1 MELSEKLLRSFSDI
15 IKSSAPKEKKQNPT
29 VMGTVTDTEGGV
41 FVQID
46 GSTIKT
52 PAVTL
57 VGVEVGDR
65 VDVLIQ
71 NHRAVITG
79 NRTAP
84 AITRYGKTYTK
95 LTDDGLIVGV
105 LDDNDQPTGIYLLV
119 HPDDE
124 NPENVGFKVI
134 DPVKKALAPND
145 PDAGVLASFGTVA
158 TIGEKGDNQVV
169 IQSNGVHLWG
179 SGLNASMARF
189 GTDMINGVP
198 TPIIRLG
205 LMGDVRMKFSPTSIQ
220 LIDGSTNPAKIIAEF
235 GNTIK
240 LGKDGDYSLK
250 ISGTSINI
258 IDNSTGTAVA
268 TYGEKSK
275 FKQLETDNII
285 VNGTP
290 GVNARVWVQ
299 AYDSSDNM
307 KASIQLRAD
316 VNGTIH
322 LYDTVR
328 EKSLITESADGRV
341 MGRLNPV
348 KLSSMEYTPTAES
361 STTYVNAPIANMSD
375 WSVIVAYV
383 AVGNDYV
390 ACTFIKGG
398 PSYQIVSSHNGTT
411 VIRASVTA
419 DWSNNRLRLRCLA
432 GTGTLYNTVH
442 LRDVYGIVKA

>member
-1 MELSEKLLRSFSDI
+1 MQLSEKLLRSFSDI

-95 LTDDGLIVGV
+95 LTDDGLVVGV
-105 LDDNDQPTGIYLLV
+105 LDDNDEPVGGYLLV
-119 HPDDE
+119 
-124 NPENVGFKVI
+124 NPNTGAFQVI
-134 DPVKKALAPND
+134 GPNGD
-145 PDAGVLASFGTVA
+145 VLASFGTTA
-158 TIGEKGDNQVV
+158 AIGITGDNQVV
-169 IQSNGVHLWG
+169 IQNNGVHLWG

-240 LGKDGDYSLK
+240 LGKDGDYSLE

-299 AYDSSDNM
+299 AYDSSGNM
-307 KASIQLRAD
+307 KSSIQLRAD

-328 EKSLITESADGRV
+328 EKSLITESADGSV

-390 ACTFIKGG
+390 TCTFIKGG
-398 PSYQIVSSHNGTT
+398 PSYQTVSSHNGTT

-442 LRDVYGIVKA
+442 LRDVYGLTKA

>member
-1 MELSEKLLRSFSDI
+1 MQLSDKLIQSFSEV

-29 VMGTVTDTEGGV
+29 VMGTVTNTEGGV
-41 FVQID
+41 LVQID

-52 PAVTL
+52 PATTL

-105 LDDNDQPTGIYLLV
+105 LDDNDQPVGGYLLV
-119 HPDDE
+119 
-124 NPENVGFKVI
+124 NPNTGAFQVI
-134 DPVKKALAPND
+134 SPNGD
-145 PDAGVLASFGTVA
+145 VLASFGTTA
-158 TIGEKGDNQVV
+158 AIGTTGDNQVV
-169 IQSNGVHLWG
+169 IQNDGVHLWG
-179 SGLNASMARF
+179 SGLNASIARF

-205 LMGDVRMKFSPTSIQ
+205 LMGDMRMKFSPTKIQ

-235 GNTIK
+235 GNTIT
-240 LGKDGDYSLK
+240 LGKDGDYGLE
-250 ISGTSINI
+250 IGGTTINI

-275 FKQLETDNII
+275 FKQLETDNVI

-307 KASIQLRAD
+307 KSSIQLRAD
-316 VNGTIH
+316 VNGSIH

-328 EKSLITESADGRV
+328 EKSLITESADGSV
-341 MGRLNPV
+341 MARLNPV
-348 KLSSMEYTPTAES
+348 KLSSTEYTATAIS
-361 STTYVNAPIANMSD
+361 STTYVNAPIANMSE
-375 WSVIVAYV
+375 WSVIVAYL
-383 AVGNDYV
+383 AIGNDYHT
-390 ACTFIKGG
+390 CTFIRGG
-398 PSYQIVSSHNGTT
+398 PSYQNISTHNGTR
-411 VIRASVTA
+411 VIRGSVTA
-419 DWSNNRLRLRCLA
+419 DWSNNRLRLRCLTGS
-432 GTGTLYNTVH
+432 GTDYEAVH
-442 LRDVYGIVKA
+442 LRDVYGLTKA